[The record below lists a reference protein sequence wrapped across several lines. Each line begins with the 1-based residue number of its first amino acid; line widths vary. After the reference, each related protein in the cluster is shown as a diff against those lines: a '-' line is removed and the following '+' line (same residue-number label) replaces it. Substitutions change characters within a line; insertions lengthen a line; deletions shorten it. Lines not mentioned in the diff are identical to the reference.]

1 MSGLSDF
8 HHAEEETPKGS
19 KIIAW
24 VIIALLVGGAAIYVV
39 ESGMLSS
46 SPQTTG
52 QNYPRGM

>member
-8 HHAEEETPKGS
+8 HHAEEENKGS

-24 VIIALLVGGAAIYVV
+24 VVIALLVGGAALYIV
-39 ESGMLSS
+39 ESGMLTS
-46 SPQTTG
+46 SPTAAG